1 MLKKAMIII
10 NRFLISIDNFRMIEI
25 EKCIFG
31 ITTTKDIE
39 NLTFGEYEDICNESM
54 HT

>member
-1 MLKKAMIII
+1 MMIKAMIII
-10 NRFLISIDNFRMIEI
+10 NVYSISIDNFRMIEI
-25 EKCIFG
+25 ENFIFG

>member
-1 MLKKAMIII
+1 MNII
-10 NRFLISIDNFRMIEI
+10 NELSILIDNFRMIEI

>member
-1 MLKKAMIII
+1 MLMKSMLIMNK
-10 NRFLISIDNFRMIEI
+10 FSISIDNFRMIEI
-25 EKCIFG
+25 EKFIFG

>member
-1 MLKKAMIII
+1 MIII
-10 NRFLISIDNFRMIEI
+10 NKLSISNDNLRVIEI
-25 EKCIFG
+25 EKIFFG

-39 NLTFGEYEDICNESM
+39 ILTFGEYEDICNESM